1 MRAQLPLVWL
11 LVACASAPPPPAEKA
26 EKKTENPPAATS
38 EKLPDVRK
46 ILFWKPAEQ
55 LVGYKN
61 VDRIAP
67 TRKVDAQA
75 NARVLP
81 AGEPLG
87 AVSYEVD
94 GKSFDTN
101 GFVEHNH
108 VVGLIVIKGGKV
120 VLERY
125 ERGNDE
131 KTRWISFSVT
141 KSIVSLLV
149 GAAVKDGRIGS
160 VKDPVTK
167 YLPDLAGTAYDGVT
181 VENVLQMASG
191 VEWNEDYADPESD
204 VGKTARF
211 TAKQHI
217 SYLAAKPRA
226 AEPGKKF
233 NYNTGE
239 THLVGAVLRSAIGGD
254 LAPYLS
260 KKIWQPYGMD
270 TDAVWP
276 TLEKDGAEHGGC
288 CLAATL
294 RDYGRLG
301 MFTLANG
308 KLDDG
313 TEVLPADWMKM
324 STTPS
329 EGYPGYG
336 YLWWLK
342 SGTYSAAGIFGQAI
356 FVSPQDDLVI
366 ATHSMWPKAV
376 GKEFSAHRAGFFT
389 AVAKSLRGR

>member
-1 MRAQLPLVWL
+1 MRAQLSIVCFLA
-11 LVACASAPPPPAEKA
+11 ACAS
-26 EKKTENPPAATS
+26 NPPAPVEAKKPQG
-38 EKLPDVRK
+38 EQLPDVQK

-55 LVGYKN
+55 LVGYKS

-67 TRKVDAQA
+67 TRTVEAPKTPKA
-75 NARVLP
+75 LP

-94 GKSFDTN
+94 GRLYDTD
-101 GFVEHNH
+101 GFVAHNH
-108 VVGLIVIKGGKV
+108 VTGLIVIKDGKV

-149 GAAVKDGRIGS
+149 GAAVKDGKIGS
-160 VKDPVTK
+160 VDDPVTK

-181 VENVLQMASG
+181 VANVLQMASG

-211 TAKQHI
+211 TAPQHI

-226 AEPGKKF
+226 AEPGTKF

-270 TDAVWP
+270 TAAVWP

-301 MFTLANG
+301 MFTLASG

-313 TEVLPADWMKM
+313 TEVLPAGLDEEVDD
-324 STTPS
+324 PI
-329 EGYPGYG
+329 EGLPRLRVPLVVEQWHVLGCG
-336 YLWWLK
+336 
-342 SGTYSAAGIFGQAI
+342 
-356 FVSPQDDLVI
+356 DL
-366 ATHSMWPKAV
+366 
-376 GKEFSAHRAGFFT
+376 RAGDLGQPTGRPRDRHAFDVAEGRRQGVQRASRRLLLR